1 MLREH
6 LDLLFSYS
14 GASVIFQSAEIPK
27 QCKNSGVCVC
37 VCIESS
43 QKVYE
48 WPSWPTTEVGGR
60 ELDNLGHLDG
70 HLSSQTQVVEE
81 DFEICGNQNHL
92 EFSFLCSKSV
102 NKILQII
109 QMNATRLRGLF
120 QCGRANTG
128 W

>member
-1 MLREH
+1 MSFKVPR
-6 LDLLFSYS
+6 Y
-14 GASVIFQSAEIPK
+14 QSSAK
-27 QCKNSGVCVC
+27 TVVCVC

-92 EFSFLCSKSV
+92 EFSFL
-102 NKILQII
+102 
-109 QMNATRLRGLF
+109 LF
-120 QCGRANTG
+120 KVCKQNFADYPNECN
-128 W
+128 